1 MASSIPTVPELP
13 DVLRDAAFRGVLIP
27 FVGAGAS
34 RLAGCPAWGELA
46 DKAIE
51 SLISMGHF
59 TCAQFDQIKRLPPRV
74 KLSIALGLQE
84 KHGSPIDFSRLLHPP
99 GQEGEES
106 SKKGQRLFAGLSR
119 LGRTFVT
126 TNYDQWLDKPL
137 TVPRATI
144 AEDGADAAASPASRR
159 VLFRKSEFTAA
170 NLNQE
175 NTVIHL
181 HGSISEPD
189 GMIVTTRHYVEHYR
203 NDRRGDENPVL
214 TFLEKLFSN
223 KHVLFIGYGLD
234 ELEIL
239 EYVMLKAGEDREDR
253 TEGLRPGPRHFML
266 QGFFSH
272 ECELMLN
279 LRDYYAQ
286 CGVELLPFS
295 RDRKDRDQLVDV
307 VEDFASKIPVSPLMK
322 AQEFQEMESWLDD

>member
-34 RLAGCPAWGELA
+34 RLAGCPTWGELA
-46 DKAIE
+46 DKALE
-51 SLISMGHF
+51 SLIGMGHF

-84 KHGSPIDFSRLLHPP
+84 KHESPIDFSGLLHPS
-99 GQEGEES
+99 GQESEKSGTN
-106 SKKGQRLFAGLSR
+106 GQRLYAGLSR

-126 TNYDQWLDKPL
+126 TNYDQWLDKAL
-137 TVPRATI
+137 AVPRATI
-144 AEDGADAAASPASRR
+144 AEDGPDASASPARRR

-203 NDRRGDENPVL
+203 NDRRGHENPVL
-214 TFLEKLFSN
+214 TFLENLFRN
-223 KHVLFIGYGLD
+223 KNVLFIGYGLD

-239 EYVMLKAGEDREDR
+239 EYVMLKAGEDRTD
-253 TEGLRPGPRHFML
+253 GLWPRHFIL

-272 ECELMLN
+272 EFQLMRN
-279 LRDYYAQ
+279 LQDYYDQ
-286 CGVELLPFS
+286 CGIALLPFS
-295 RDRKDRDQLVDV
+295 RDWKDWDQLIDV
-307 VEDFASKIPVSPLMK
+307 VEDFATRIPVSRLMK
-322 AQEFQEMESWLDD
+322 AQELQEMERWLDD

>member
-34 RLAGCPAWGELA
+34 RLAGCPTWGELA
-46 DKAIE
+46 DNAIE
-51 SLISMGHF
+51 DLISRGHF
-59 TCAQFDQIKRLPPRV
+59 TYAKFDQIRRLPPRV

-99 GQEGEES
+99 EQGSEES
-106 SKKGQRLFAGLSR
+106 GKKGQRLFAGLSR

-137 TVPRATI
+137 AVPGATI
-144 AEDGADAAASPASRR
+144 AEDGPDAAAGPASRR
-159 VLFRKSEFTAA
+159 VLFRKSELTAA

-189 GMIVTTRHYVEHYR
+189 GMIVTTRHYAEHYR

-214 TFLEKLFSN
+214 TFLEKLFRN

-239 EYVMLKAGEDREDR
+239 EYVMLKAGEDRTD
-253 TEGLRPGPRHFML
+253 GLVRHFML

-272 ECELMLN
+272 EFELMLN

-286 CGVELLPFS
+286 CGVGLLPFS
-295 RDRKDRDQLVDV
+295 RDRKDWGQLVDV
-307 VEDFASKIPVSPLMK
+307 VEDFATKIPVSRLMK
-322 AQEFQEMESWLDD
+322 AQEFQEMEGWLDD